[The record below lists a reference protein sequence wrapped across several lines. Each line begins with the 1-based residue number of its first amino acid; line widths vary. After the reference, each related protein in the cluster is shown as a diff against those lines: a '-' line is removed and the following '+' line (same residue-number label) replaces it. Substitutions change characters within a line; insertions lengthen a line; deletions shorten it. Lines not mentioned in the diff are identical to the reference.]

1 MHSIFQFGDS
11 QKLRLVRILRSAV
24 MVRVGGG
31 WISLDE
37 FLSKNDPC
45 RDACQRL
52 SSISDLAAAVGLMPS
67 SSRRRRGRG
76 VCRTGHPRHNQQS
89 EQDQKQS
96 QQPQHHVPSTAV
108 MNPLRS
114 SADSSISSHHPAQPS
129 GLSTRYLRTTT
140 GPRLN
145 PTLHPISG
153 PGQDNAFYLVMPDTR
168 ANPTN
173 HIHRPGAHGRMDR
186 YSLPK
191 R

>member
-1 MHSIFQFGDS
+1 MGFNESVTVLFS
-11 QKLRLVRILRSAV
+11 T
-24 MVRVGGG
+24 
-31 WISLDE
+31 SLS
-37 FLSKNDPC
+37 FNALFSP
-45 RDACQRL
+45 DACQRL

-96 QQPQHHVPSTAV
+96 QQPQHHSPSAVV

-173 HIHRPGAHGRMDR
+173 HIHRPGAQGRMDR